1 MLLSVL
7 ALPRVSNECE
17 RKILA
22 SIIGVFYVKFKTIFI
37 LFNAILIF
45 SFSFIFIMPFLL
57 LGVQYSLKFWS
68 QNWPMVVFFIVVLA
82 GFNLF
87 FAMNWKLFTL
97 LESED
102 WNALGTLLGDMVFS
116 RKRYGRRTVRLLV
129 NTALLRGDSQV
140 IERLESVLREEKPG
154 ALRRDAVLFGAA
166 RLLRN
171 DAAASERFLAEFA
184 DGKGVENP
192 AWLRFYYSFSLVLCK
207 RVDQAL
213 PRLEAMMGSRDPI
226 MALLSAYFLGT
237 VCAAGAEG
245 TEKQRLAEAAS
256 ARRAEIAGR
265 YNQDR
270 WMREVE
276 RAKSEVHIVIL
287 SRIIDEA
294 TAWLMEGREKAV
306 T

>member
-1 MLLSVL
+1 
-7 ALPRVSNECE
+7 
-17 RKILA
+17 
-22 SIIGVFYVKFKTIFI
+22 VKFKTIFI

-45 SFSFIFIMPFLL
+45 SFAFIFIMPFML
-57 LGVQYSLKFWS
+57 LGMQYSLQFWS

-87 FAMNWKLFTL
+87 FSMNWKLFTL

-102 WNALGTLLGDMVFS
+102 WNALGALLGDMVFS

-140 IERLESVLREEKPG
+140 IERLESVLRAEKPG

-171 DAAASERFLAEFA
+171 DALASERFLAEFA

-192 AWLRFYYSFSLVLCK
+192 AWLQFYYSFSLVLCK
-207 RVDQAL
+207 HIDQAL

-226 MALLSAYFLGT
+226 MALLSAYLLGT
-237 VCAAGAEG
+237 VGAAGAES
-245 TEKQRLAEAAS
+245 TEKQRLNDVTS
-256 ARRAEIAGR
+256 ARRTEIAR
-265 YNQDR
+265 RFSQDR

-294 TAWLMEGREKAV
+294 TAWLIEGREKGTA
-306 T
+306 